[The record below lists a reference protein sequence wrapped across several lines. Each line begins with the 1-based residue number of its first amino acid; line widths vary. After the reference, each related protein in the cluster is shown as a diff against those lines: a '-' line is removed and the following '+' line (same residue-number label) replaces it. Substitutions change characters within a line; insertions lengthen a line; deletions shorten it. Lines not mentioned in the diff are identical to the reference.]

1 MSRYFDKLPL
11 LDGFY
16 LVRKFLVSQN
26 QQENLPNGNI
36 AMVDNSILTRIV
48 SPNSSP
54 SVMRRNQDKCDEKQT
69 ETAEDPCSKPK

>member
-26 QQENLPNGNI
+26 HQENLPNGNI
-36 AMVDNSILTRIV
+36 AIVDNSILTQIQGISKQSEQSNSDLVRI
-48 SPNSSP
+48 
-54 SVMRRNQDKCDEKQT
+54 
-69 ETAEDPCSKPK
+69 

>member
-16 LVRKFLVSQN
+16 LVRKFLVSRN
-26 QQENLPNGNI
+26 QQENLPNANI
-36 AMVDNSILTRIV
+36 AIVDNSILTQI

-54 SVMRRNQDKCDEKQT
+54 SVMRRNQGKCVEKQT
-69 ETAEDPCSKPK
+69 ETAEDHCSKPK

>member
-26 QQENLPNGNI
+26 HQENLPNGNI
-36 AMVDNSILTRIV
+36 AIVDNSILTQIQG
-48 SPNSSP
+48 NS
-54 SVMRRNQDKCDEKQT
+54 
-69 ETAEDPCSKPK
+69 

>member
-26 QQENLPNGNI
+26 QQENLPNGTI
-36 AMVDNSILTRIV
+36 AIVDNSILTQI

-54 SVMRRNQDKCDEKQT
+54 TVMKRNEGKCVEKQT
-69 ETAEDPCSKPK
+69 ETAEDPFNKPK